1 MAVVRVDHDSLQAE
15 KHLMHETLQAYIY
28 GKIHPLIK
36 NRVWPRIVVC
46 GHYSRNGPNV
56 HISPN
61 EKREKRFNWHRPTA
75 VIIDDS
81 TLEIRCFPG
90 RDYVLHYALLIAYY
104 LNLNSIKAPASVIEY
119 RLPSSEDC
127 LDLLSQSNLRFMG
140 PVDTVILG
148 YVNHL
153 ATNDNYPW
161 ETGTD
166 EPNQLFA
173 WKRSL
178 RADGSTVAF
187 VGSMMSLW
195 GDIIGNAVRTM
206 QVQNNI
212 SSVIYMGKAG
222 SLRTQDIPNQVLVT
236 GETSHLNNKIL
247 SWKSPLT
254 TTLSTQHIAH
264 LCQGTHITVPSP
276 LVETE
281 LWLAMNK
288 HDADWVDCEV
298 GYLAQACQ
306 EHNTRFGYLHFISDN
321 VAQRYLYNLATERQ
335 DAVISARK
343 DIWDEIRRILALHL
357 GIESLEGGVRGATL

>member
-1 MAVVRVDHDSLQAE
+1 
-15 KHLMHETLQAYIY
+15 
-28 GKIHPLIK
+28 
-36 NRVWPRIVVC
+36 
-46 GHYSRNGPNV
+46 
-56 HISPN
+56 
-61 EKREKRFNWHRPTA
+61 
-75 VIIDDS
+75 
-81 TLEIRCFPG
+81 
-90 RDYVLHYALLIAYY
+90 
-104 LNLNSIKAPASVIEY
+104 
-119 RLPSSEDC
+119 
-127 LDLLSQSNLRFMG
+127 MG

-153 ATNDNYPW
+153 ATNDNYHW

-166 EPNQLFA
+166 EPHQLFA

-178 RADGSTVAF
+178 RADGSVVAF

-212 SSVIYMGKAG
+212 SNVIYMGKAG

-236 GETSHLNNKIL
+236 GETSYLNNKIL

-254 TTLSTQHIAH
+254 KTLSTEHIAH

-281 LWLAMNK
+281 LWLAKNK

-306 EHNTRFGYLHFISDN
+306 ERSTRFGYLHFISDN

-343 DIWDEIRRILALHL
+343 DIWDETRRILALHL
-357 GIESLEGGVRGATL
+357 GIKNQEGNAREAIL